1 VAALS
6 TILIGVGAGPHRDSF
21 GTKALYRIFASGI
34 GLQSTAVD
42 PGELHMGF
50 YDRHILPRFINC
62 ACASKPIMKQ
72 REKVVP
78 LASGTVLEIGIGTGL
93 NLPLYDASRVERVIG
108 LDPSEASWKLAGDRA
123 AHLDFDVEFIGLPGE
138 QIPLADASVDTVLV
152 TFSLCTIPDPVAALL
167 GMARVLRPG
176 GSLLFCEH
184 GEAPDA
190 TVRQWQ
196 NRINPL
202 WRHIAGGCNL
212 NRAIPQLL
220 QQGGFSIADMQ
231 TCYLPSTPRIAGY
244 NYWGSA
250 RVVQSAV
257 AEILHH

>member
-1 VAALS
+1 
-6 TILIGVGAGPHRDSF
+6 
-21 GTKALYRIFASGI
+21 
-34 GLQSTAVD
+34 
-42 PGELHMGF
+42 MGF

-62 ACASKPIMKQ
+62 ACASKPIMRQ

-108 LDPSEASWKLAGDRA
+108 LDPSEASWKLAGDRV
-123 AHLDFDVEFIGLPGE
+123 AHLDFEVEFIGLPGE

-152 TFSLCTIPDPVAALL
+152 TFALCTIPDPVTALQ

-184 GEAPDA
+184 GAAPDA
-190 TVRQWQ
+190 KVRQWQ

-212 NRAIPQLL
+212 NRPIPQLL
-220 QQGGFSIADMQ
+220 QQGGFEIADMQ
-231 TCYLPSTPRIAGY
+231 SRYLPSTPRIAGY

-250 RVVQSAV
+250 RLSPTAV
-257 AEILHH
+257 SGAIYT